1 MVWRWV
7 TTVLNTLDTTRS
19 ISTAPA
25 SHTGDIDLSE
35 LPGRRLGW
43 RSGDVFSDMRH
54 LHLIGRRAS
63 ALEDQ
68 AVASGIGFD
77 DVAFLELS
85 LKHGERERIEHA
97 ALDGALQGTRAVHGI
112 VALFNNPIFCRLCQ
126 DEVNLPI
133 RKPLQEGRE
142 LNVDDVPDLAA
153 SKRVEKDDV
162 VHAVQ
167 ELRFE

>member
-1 MVWRWV
+1 
-7 TTVLNTLDTTRS
+7 
-19 ISTAPA
+19 
-25 SHTGDIDLSE
+25 
-35 LPGRRLGW
+35 
-43 RSGDVFSDMRH
+43 
-54 LHLIGRRAS
+54 
-63 ALEDQ
+63 
-68 AVASGIGFD
+68 
-77 DVAFLELS
+77 
-85 LKHGERERIEHA
+85 EHA

-167 ELRFE
+167 ELRFEVRAHRLEQLAADSLVDGRLAALGPFGDVVTADVGRHDDDAVLEIDRTALPVRQSAIVEKLQHDVQDF